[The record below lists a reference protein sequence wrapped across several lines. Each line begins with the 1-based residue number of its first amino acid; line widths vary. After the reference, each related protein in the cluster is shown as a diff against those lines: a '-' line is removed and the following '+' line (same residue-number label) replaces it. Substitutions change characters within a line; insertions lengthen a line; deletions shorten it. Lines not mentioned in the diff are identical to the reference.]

1 MKLTLF
7 PKLFLSLFTTS
18 LAMVLVVSGMINFNF
33 KTGFQS
39 YLNQTE
45 QEKLITLNSELLEI
59 YSATE
64 SWQML
69 RADPRIWNGLLESLG
84 EPPQPERRPFNGTE
98 PDLGARQTNESR
110 DLLSPMSLRLSLRDA
125 QDEHISGVSNH
136 RLTGN
141 NIFIQDIVWQGTV
154 VGRLKLD
161 QKSSLGGP
169 LVDSFTRQQQK
180 SMFWIVTLAALG
192 SMIIA
197 WLLVKRTLQPLKKL
211 QSSARV
217 LSEGEYGI
225 KVDVTGN
232 DELAELSR
240 TFNQLSETLESNKE
254 SREQWITDISHELRT
269 PIAVLRSELE
279 AIQDGIRKPEPQH
292 IDSMHNQTLNLGNL
306 VEDLYQLSR
315 SDSGE
320 YYLNFHE
327 FDVVDLIKELLSRFA
342 PRAAEKNLNLSL
354 DIISTSSFS
363 SVVRSDDKALTQL
376 ISNLLENSLRYTD
389 APGNIVIKVRP
400 QAQSVE
406 IVIDDTAPTVEINEL
421 PRLFDRL
428 YRIDKSRSREFG
440 GSGLGLSICKSLSK
454 MLNADIQASQSD
466 LGGLGIEITLN
477 KGLLDER

>member
-7 PKLFLSLFTTS
+7 PKLFLSLFSTS
-18 LAMVLVVSGMINFNF
+18 LVMVLVVSGMINFNF

-45 QEKLITLNSELLEI
+45 QEKLLTLSDELSQL

-64 SWQML
+64 GWQL
-69 RADPRIWNGLLESLG
+69 LKDEPRVWNELLVNLG
-84 EPPQPERRPFNGTE
+84 EPPQPVPRPIKPITPNTVERQNSGNRE
-98 PDLGARQTNESR
+98 
-110 DLLSPMSLRLSLRDA
+110 LLSPMSLRLSLSDNADRY
-125 QDEHISGVSNH
+125 ISGVSNH
-136 RLTGN
+136 RIADNTV
-141 NIFIQDIVWQGTV
+141 FVQDVVWEGEV

-169 LVDSFTRQQQK
+169 LVDSFTKQQQK

-217 LSEGEYGI
+217 LSEGDYGV
-225 KVDVTGN
+225 KVDVTGS
-232 DELAELSR
+232 DELTELSR
-240 TFNQLSETLESNKE
+240 TFNQLSETLERNKE

-279 AIQDGIRKPEPQH
+279 AIQDGIRQPEPQH

-327 FDVVDLIKELLSRFA
+327 FDVVELTKELLNRFE
-342 PRAAEKNLNLSL
+342 PRAVEKGLGLVL
-354 DIISTSSFS
+354 DEASSNTFT
-363 SVVRSDDKALTQL
+363 SVVRSDEKALTQL

-389 APGNIVIKVRP
+389 APGTISIKIK
-400 QAQSVE
+400 ALAHSVAIIIE
-406 IVIDDTAPTVEINEL
+406 DTAPTVAVNEL
-421 PRLFDRL
+421 PKLFDRL

-440 GSGLGLSICKSLSK
+440 GSGLGLSICKSLAK
-454 MLNADIQASQSD
+454 MLNAEVQAKQSD
-466 LGGLGIEITLN
+466 MGGLSIEVMLE
-477 KGLLDER
+477 KGLLDE